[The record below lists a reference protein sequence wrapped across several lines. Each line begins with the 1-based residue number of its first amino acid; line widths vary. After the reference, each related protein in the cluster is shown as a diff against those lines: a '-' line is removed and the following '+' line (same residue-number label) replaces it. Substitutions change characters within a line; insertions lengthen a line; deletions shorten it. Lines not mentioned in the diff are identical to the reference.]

1 LKQVVE
7 ASVPSRPRGGTAGN
21 TCEMSEYQN
30 VVGGRLKLKGKALDV
45 KEGGVKKKKTK
56 KQHREESSQIGHDE
70 LNEGG
75 NSELPTDPNSELTEA
90 DKMGEEEGNPHPD
103 YDHLTPAERRY
114 MEQKQKIDMQ
124 KMAKVAN
131 KSHRDRIQD
140 FNQYLANLSEHYDIP
155 KVGPG

>member
-1 LKQVVE
+1 MNIKTFL
-7 ASVPSRPRGGTAGN
+7 AGYTRYN
-21 TCEMSEYQN
+21 LIQGLFTY
-30 VVGGRLKLKGKALDV
+30 
-45 KEGGVKKKKTK
+45 
-56 KQHREESSQIGHDE
+56 SS
-70 LNEGG
+70 GG
-75 NSELPTDPNSELTEA
+75 NSDLPTDPNNELIEA
-90 DKMGEEEGNPHPD
+90 DKMGDEGNPHPD

-131 KSHRDRIQD
+131 KSHRDRILD